1 MPEETSKTAHSE
13 EEPPP
18 FFQSWKAWYAVV
30 LLNLVAL
37 IVLFT
42 IFTKV
47 FE

>member
-1 MPEETSKTAHSE
+1 VPEETSKTTPTE
-13 EEPPP
+13 EEPIP

-42 IFTKV
+42 ILTKV
-47 FE
+47 FD